1 MSSWDQSLV
10 RVLTSWLLVSVQQ
23 RVLYLIMIYRESIV
37 IALIWGCPFAN
48 EVRSVMLDLPK
59 FSSKLLTLHLPQWAW
74 FWWIQNLTY
83 ISTILMSCWIVG
95 ISYYTGLCE
104 SQLYWVIFEPLV
116 KVAAVLQTKFSF
128 HNSWM
133 QTTLSFQE
141 NTFKEAGCTTFA
153 FIVAL
158 CLDDSISWK
167 KTFWITGL
175 LWRESTSHWW
185 IPITHKGTVTW
196 SFALFLDASLNK
208 LQCCWELFSTVGPFN
223 VFMKFQWVP
232 AVYSF

>member
-10 RVLTSWLLVSVQQ
+10 RVLTFWLLVSVQQ

-48 EVRSVMLDLPK
+48 EVRSIMLDLPK
-59 FSSKLLTLHLPQWAW
+59 FSSKLLTLHLPQCS
-74 FWWIQNLTY
+74 WWIQNLTY
-83 ISTILMSCWIVG
+83 ISTMLMSWWTVG

-116 KVAAVLQTKFSF
+116 KVAAVLQTTFAF

-133 QTTLSFQE
+133 QTPLSFQE
-141 NTFKEAGCTTFA
+141 NIFKDEVCTTFA
-153 FIVAL
+153 FIIAL
-158 CLDDSISWK
+158 CLDVDDSISCK
-167 KTFWITGL
+167 KEFLNYRYFVMGIHQSL
-175 LWRESTSHWW
+175 VDSH
-185 IPITHKGTVTW
+185 HKGPVTW

-208 LQCCWELFSTVGPFN
+208 LQCCWELFSTMRPFN